1 MGLHG
6 SLSPAWC
13 FLRTENYATSP
24 VLGTRPLQ
32 SGDPRGHEPQF
43 LPAEDAEGPQ
53 QSRPDAGCKLLHSAS
68 EPYIN
73 PTTRGQLGELLSVCL
88 TWWQA
93 LQGPGPYLKVDM
105 SVGEAVGTAL
115 IEEINIFD

>member
-1 MGLHG
+1 M
-6 SLSPAWC
+6 
-13 FLRTENYATSP
+13 
-24 VLGTRPLQ
+24 LGTRPLQ
-32 SGDPRGHEPQF
+32 SGDPRDHEPQF
-43 LPAEDAEGPQ
+43 LTAEDAEGPQ
-53 QSRPDAGCKLLHSAS
+53 QSHPDAGCKLLHSAS

-73 PTTRGQLGELLSVCL
+73 PTTRGQLGEVLSVCL

-115 IEEINIFD
+115 I